1 MQNITADKLPII
13 ETATKH
19 HYSIVVGIAF
29 AAENYE
35 YSRSVT
41 GTHDA

>member
-1 MQNITADKLPII
+1 MQNITADKLPVI
-13 ETATKH
+13 ETATQH
-19 HYSIVVGIAF
+19 YYSIVFGIAF
-29 AAENYE
+29 VAENYE